1 MIEYAITA
9 LKNISFASNSP
20 DSVWL
25 PYFILGGIVTVA
37 MGYWIKQT
45 MGAFIAAFSVVLADL
60 YFAGYFN
67 RII

>member
-9 LKNISFASNSP
+9 FKDISFASNSS
-20 DSVWL
+20 DSVLL
-25 PYFILGGIVTVA
+25 PYFIFGGIVMVVL
-37 MGYWIKQT
+37 GYWIKKT
-45 MGAFIAAFSVVLADL
+45 MGAFIATLSVLLAYL